1 MFRWLWQFPHDVA
14 GHSLILSL
22 FWQILGIDNLVH
34 GNMNIVPSSNLLAT
48 IVDVKIEVKIEERR
62 EKLSRYRTKRKKRNY
77 GRKIKV
83 NFLSS
88 YSKIVMG

>member
-14 GHSLILSL
+14 GHSLIFSL

-34 GNMNIVPSSNLLAT
+34 GNMNIVPSSNLAT